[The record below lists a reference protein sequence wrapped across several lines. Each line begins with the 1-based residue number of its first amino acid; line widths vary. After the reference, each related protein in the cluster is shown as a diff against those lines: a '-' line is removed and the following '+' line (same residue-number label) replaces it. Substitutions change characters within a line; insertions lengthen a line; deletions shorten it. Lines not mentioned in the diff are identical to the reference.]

1 MTEKIFEKYGIGI
14 DEVGRGA
21 IAGPVVAVAVLISSD
36 EKQVTSLG
44 INDSKLLTTKQRELV
59 NQRLLDMST
68 VGLLKYGVGVVE
80 PDKIDNDGI
89 IASTNEAMR
98 LALNHLDFKD
108 KMILV
113 DGIIN
118 PFKDQELKVQTI
130 IKGDCKCYNIGAASI
145 IAKVFRDKLMDQLS
159 KEDLTWYNWK
169 RNKGYGTAEHIKA
182 IGLYGLSQHHRKSFC
197 KNFIYV

>member
-68 VGLLKYGVGVVE
+68 VGLLKYGVGVVG

-130 IKGDCKCYNIGAASI
+130 IKGDGKCYNIGAASI

-159 KEDLTWYNWK
+159 KDDLTWYNWK

-182 IGLYGLSQHHRKSFC
+182 IESYGFSQHHRKSFC